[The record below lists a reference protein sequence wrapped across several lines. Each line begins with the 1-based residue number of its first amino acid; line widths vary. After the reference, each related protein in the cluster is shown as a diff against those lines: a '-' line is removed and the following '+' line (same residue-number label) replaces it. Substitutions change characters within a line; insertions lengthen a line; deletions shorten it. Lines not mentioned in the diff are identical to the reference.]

1 MLVDMSLNIILV
13 ELKKRK
19 KIMGFSFETTFEVDK
34 EDVGRLLKELF
45 GDDKQYEEQQKRFG
59 EAAVNDALSYF
70 NSKYERDANTPERTW
85 NILETIAVS
94 MYMRGFNRA
103 FEYYIKHEDIFNL
116 EGNGKTE

>member
-1 MLVDMSLNIILV
+1 
-13 ELKKRK
+13 
-19 KIMGFSFETTFEVDK
+19 MGFSFETTFEVDK
-34 EDVGRLLKELF
+34 KDVGRLLKELF

-59 EAAVNDALSYF
+59 EAAVKDALTYF
-70 NSKYERDANTPERTW
+70 NNTYKRDANIPKRKW
-85 NILETIAVS
+85 SILESIAVT